1 MTTNANPWQ
10 APRPG
15 GFGFQG
21 VSMPTGPQLQPVT
34 PQSPSAYAPNPAL
47 GQMAD
52 SITQQAT
59 GAFNRQ
65 VMPGIRNGATAAGQ
79 YGGSRQGVVEANAA
93 RDLNQG
99 ISNSLASLYYGD
111 FNNAMNR
118 NLAQYQADQSY
129 NLGLQGQ
136 NNQFALGMGGLGLG
150 YGQLDAQR
158 QSIANQYALG
168 LGNLGLGYQNS
179 GQNYALGLG
188 QLGLGQVNS
197 DRSYTLGLGNQA
209 LQGQQIA
216 NSYDLGLRGVDF
228 NYANLDRQ
236 INNDNVA
243 NQLAGANF
251 GLGLYDRLMTGNN
264 AALAAGAQIQ
274 NAPASY
280 YGQFSNQANSI
291 GQGYGTASTTAT
303 AQGNPYLGA
312 LGGLQLGSAL
322 AKNLGLGS

>member
-1 MTTNANPWQ
+1 MSLVKQ
-10 APRPG
+10 ILEQR
-15 GFGFQG
+15 
-21 VSMPTGPQLQPVT
+21 
-34 PQSPSAYAPNPAL
+34 
-47 GQMAD
+47 
-52 SITQQAT
+52 
-59 GAFNRQ
+59 
-65 VMPGIRNGATAAGQ
+65 ATAWEQAK
-79 YGGSRQGVVEANAA
+79 SLLDTAEAEGRALTA
-93 RDLNQG
+93 EE
-99 ISNSLASLYYGD
+99 
-111 FNNAMNR
+111 
-118 NLAQYQADQSY
+118 
-129 NLGLQGQ
+129 QGQ
-136 NNQFALGMGGLGLG
+136 FDTINDDLTR
-150 YGQLDAQR
+150 LDAQR